1 MEKLLKIYNEYLTL
15 YNSAKQE
22 STLVSKKSFKL
33 DFELEKYQLYALYKT
48 DEQMLEKGYVRNQSI
63 YINQYNG
70 HRIRYNKIHHLSI
83 KKQNLLFLQSMKYIS
98 DLVSYYENKRN
109 IDRKIYLIKSEK
121 INVENSLKE
130 YLREDMLNS
139 LFTSKS
145 KYIKHILESK
155 VFNSSCIIKKYEK
168 ETLKIINENNIEILN
183 NYYTQENL
191 YEIYKITKNI
201 EIKRDIFKII
211 NTYLIQKEF
220 EIFYAN
226 TIKGLTK

>member
-1 MEKLLKIYNEYLTL
+1 
-15 YNSAKQE
+15 
-22 STLVSKKSFKL
+22 
-33 DFELEKYQLYALYKT
+33 
-48 DEQMLEKGYVRNQSI
+48 
-63 YINQYNG
+63 
-70 HRIRYNKIHHLSI
+70 
-83 KKQNLLFLQSMKYIS
+83 MKYIS